1 MNRGRSFP
9 LISELP
15 KLMDSSGWA
24 WHKPACGSIGLG
36 MKPEWWIGTDAK
48 GRRWLVKMRNGF
60 FAYREHVFASLA
72 QRLGISCQS
81 SAYIVIESEMAEPRL
96 HTQGSEPY
104 QLALWLMEEHAPH
117 SCSAECIL
125 SDIIG
130 KEIDFAAI
138 ERGCALGIPC
148 FKDLVRG
155 DVLGHLCGQHE
166 PHDSFF
172 TRDHEYVVID
182 NECVFATKS
191 CLHECHWQDFDT
203 AHPVIIE
210 VCRSLSTITDQ
221 EFREM
226 ATLPEAY
233 VISNGFDLYD
243 LLLAARAASEEYL
256 YLFNDASTPPC
267 GNPRL
272 VQSARMS
279 SRFSEVEELV
289 KTEREVPGTGL

>member
-1 MNRGRSFP
+1 
-9 LISELP
+9 
-15 KLMDSSGWA
+15 
-24 WHKPACGSIGLG
+24 
-36 MKPEWWIGTDAK
+36 
-48 GRRWLVKMRNGF
+48 
-60 FAYREHVFASLA
+60 
-72 QRLGISCQS
+72 
-81 SAYIVIESEMAEPRL
+81 
-96 HTQGSEPY
+96 
-104 QLALWLMEEHAPH
+104 MEEHAPH
-117 SCSAECIL
+117 PCTAECIL

-138 ERGCALGIPC
+138 ERGCASGILC

-182 NECVFATKS
+182 NECMFSTES
-191 CLHECHWQDFDT
+191 SLHECHWHDYDT

-210 VCRSLSTITDQ
+210 VCRGLSTITDQ

-226 ATLPEAY
+226 ATLPEGY

-279 SRFSEVEELV
+279 SSFSEVEELV